1 MRTLKRLLS
10 ALVICLIVIVAASSP
25 LSADI
30 IEFNLT
36 GTAGDGLLPG
46 NVTPAT
52 SSAGSGG
59 EGAIGLSFDTVSS
72 DLTID
77 IEWGSENGYTDLTG
91 VVTLLH
97 LHGLTASVA
106 PDSFTEVTTN
116 ILVNMTTNLTD
127 NSVTGGSLSEVYF
140 IDPGDVSALLS
151 GQTYINVHTEMYG
164 MGEIRGYIVPAGSVP
179 EPGTAGVLGLLTIG
193 LLSRR
198 RR

>member
-1 MRTLKRLLS
+1 MKRLLS
-10 ALVICLIVIVAASSP
+10 ALVVCLIVAASSP

-30 IEFNLT
+30 IELNLT
-36 GTAGDGLLPG
+36 GTAGEGLLPG
-46 NVTPAT
+46 NVTPPT
-52 SSAGSGG
+52 SSSGSGG
-59 EGAIGLSFDTVSS
+59 EGAIGLLFDTESFDLTV
-72 DLTID
+72 D

-97 LHGLTASVA
+97 LHGPTASAA

-140 IDPGDVSALLS
+140 INPGDVSALLL
-151 GQTYINVHTEMYG
+151 GQTYINVHTEMYD

-179 EPGTAGVLGLLTIG
+179 EPGTIGVLGLLTIV